1 MGPEKLEK
9 VLEKLATS
17 EKPQSL
23 SARKARA
30 PPFISRRLAQR
41 PECCSHLGGKQRR
54 LFPSSEMTALV
65 ELCNK

>member
-30 PPFISRRLAQR
+30 PPFGWRSERNAARISEENSAG
-41 PECCSHLGGKQRR
+41 CSQAAK
-54 LFPSSEMTALV
+54 
-65 ELCNK
+65 